1 MAKLKLQAGVEPGSY
16 SGVVAGVEEQD
27 GGKYGPAY
35 RITYAIEGDRE
46 VSELVS
52 AKYSPKSKMFA
63 RVTALLSSEA
73 PDEIDPVDFIGKPVQ
88 ITMVEK
94 EDSEYSKVAAV
105 RRRSDN
111 EEGW

>member
-1 MAKLKLQAGVEPGSY
+1 MTKLKLQAGIEPGSY
-16 SGVVAGVEEQD
+16 SGFVSDVTEQD

-35 RITYAIEGDRE
+35 RIVYAIEGDRE

-63 RVTALLSSEA
+63 RVTALLSSDA
-73 PDEIDPVDFIGKPVQ
+73 PDEIDPMDFIGKPVQ
-88 ITMVEK
+88 VTLVEK
-94 EDSEYSKVAAV
+94 EDSEFSKVAAV
-105 RRRSDN
+105 RRRTDN

>member
-1 MAKLKLQAGVEPGSY
+1 MTKLKLQAGVEPGSY
-16 SGVVAGVEEQD
+16 SGVITEVEEQD

-35 RITYAIEGDRE
+35 RIIYAIEGDRE

-52 AKYSPKSKMFA
+52 AKYSPKSKMFS
-63 RVTALLSSEA
+63 RVTALLSSDA

-88 ITMVEK
+88 ITLVAK

-105 RRRSDN
+105 RRRGAS